1 MHPGTDGP
9 DPKGGSVVFIRTST
23 FQADPSKLDK
33 GIEFA
38 RANVPGALSKLDGS
52 LGWTMLVNREDG
64 RCMVNSWWE
73 SEKALKASDKP
84 LAPLRKQGGEVL
96 GAPAKPEEWEV
107 VVMERRR
114 EITSGCGARMTRV
127 RLDPTS
133 VDHGIDVFRTTTVP
147 DVTIMDG
154 FCAVSMAVN
163 RRTGEAL
170 ATVIFEN
177 MAAVEAT
184 REKGKQVRATTAE
197 KSHAEILDVHEYEFV
212 EARISPPEHL

>member
-1 MHPGTDGP
+1 M
-9 DPKGGSVVFIRTST
+9 FIRTST
-23 FQADPSKLDK
+23 FQADPSKLDE

-52 LGWTMLVNREDG
+52 LGWTMLVNRQDG

-73 SEKALKASDKP
+73 SEKALKASDKA

-107 VVMERRR
+107 AVMERRR
-114 EITSGCGARMTRV
+114 EIKPGCGLRMTRV
-127 RLDPTS
+127 RLDPTTI
-133 VDHGIDVFRTTTVP
+133 DQGIDVFRTTTVP
-147 DVTIMDG
+147 EATMMDG
-154 FCAVSMAVN
+154 FCSISMAVN

-170 ATVIFEN
+170 ASVIFES

-184 REKGKQVRATTAE
+184 REKAKQVRATTAE
-197 KSHAEILDVHEYEFV
+197 KAHAEILDVHEYELI

>member
-1 MHPGTDGP
+1 M
-9 DPKGGSVVFIRTST
+9 FIRTST
-23 FQADPSKLDK
+23 FQADPSKLDE

-52 LGWTMLVNREDG
+52 LGWTMLVNRQDG

-73 SEKALKASDKP
+73 SEQALKASDKA

-107 VVMERRR
+107 AVMERRR
-114 EITSGCGARMTRV
+114 EIKPGCGLRMTRV
-127 RLDPTS
+127 RLDPTTI
-133 VDHGIDVFRTTTVP
+133 DQGIDVFRTTTVP
-147 DVTIMDG
+147 EATMMDG
-154 FCAVSMAVN
+154 FCSISMAVN

-170 ATVIFEN
+170 ASVIFES

-184 REKGKQVRATTAE
+184 REKAKQVRATTAE
-197 KSHAEILDVHEYEFV
+197 KAHAEILDVHEYELV